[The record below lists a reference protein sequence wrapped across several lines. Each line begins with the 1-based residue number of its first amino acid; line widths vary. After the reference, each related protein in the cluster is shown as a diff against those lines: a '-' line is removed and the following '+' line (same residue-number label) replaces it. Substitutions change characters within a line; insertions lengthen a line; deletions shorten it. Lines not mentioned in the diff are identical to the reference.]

1 MKPLA
6 RKSRRRWVQGK
17 KKNSVGFEKYFLH
30 RGKNSAEG
38 RYGYILR
45 QMLWILRELYQ
56 RMFIFLEEGFKIS
69 H

>member
-1 MKPLA
+1 MGT
-6 RKSRRRWVQGK
+6 RE